1 METILPTLA
10 VGIAVF
16 AFVAGI
22 ATYMYFF
29 RLWFKALLA
38 GTPIPIFALLRIPFK
53 RIHPVRMV
61 DYYIEATKA
70 ELNISLNELESVYLE
85 DGNVGRAL
93 QTVLEAKEA
102 GQTLT
107 LADAS
112 KRHFHDEESTD
123 IMQSNSQAIAAP
135 QQGEAQRHL
144 GN

>member
-1 METILPTLA
+1 MTTETILPVLV

-16 AFVAGI
+16 TFVAGI

-29 RLWFKALLA
+29 RLWFKAHLA
-38 GTPIPIFALLRIPFK
+38 GAPISVFVLLRMPFK

-93 QTVLEAKEA
+93 QTVMEA
-102 GQTLT
+102 
-107 LADAS
+107 
-112 KRHFHDEESTD
+112 
-123 IMQSNSQAIAAP
+123 
-135 QQGEAQRHL
+135 
-144 GN
+144 